1 MDLFN
6 SVFDEGVIDL
16 DDVTGEKKM
25 DFTNSVFNKGII
37 MYDIACQYR
46 RGVEMKGQ

>member
-6 SVFDEGVIDL
+6 NVFDEGVIDL
-16 DDVTGEKKM
+16 DD
-25 DFTNSVFNKGII
+25 VFNKGII
-37 MYDIACQYR
+37 MYDIACQCR